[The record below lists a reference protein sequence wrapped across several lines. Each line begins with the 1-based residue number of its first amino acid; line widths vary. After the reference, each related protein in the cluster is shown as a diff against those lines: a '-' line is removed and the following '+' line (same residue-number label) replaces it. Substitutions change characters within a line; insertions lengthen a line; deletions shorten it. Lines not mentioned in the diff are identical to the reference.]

1 MEIELRG
8 LKEGINRL
16 RRSISPESLDLEG
29 SDLRCTSVIQADLTL
44 TKNEP
49 IYSIKGSLS
58 GSVRLLCARCLTEF
72 EIELS
77 APLERIVHRK
87 DKLALAGGAS
97 DEITFIAPE
106 AISVDL
112 SDEVREAL
120 LLALPIKPLCS
131 EDCLGLCPSCG
142 KNLNEGECTCLQE
155 HTDARWNKL
164 LALKNRNHSP
174 RRPAE

>member
-16 RRSISPESLDLEG
+16 RRTVSPESLDLEG
-29 SDLRCTSVIQADLTL
+29 SELRCTSVIQVDLTL

-72 EIELS
+72 EIELN

-87 DKLALAGGAS
+87 NKLALAEGTS

-106 AISVDL
+106 AITVDL
-112 SDEVREAL
+112 SAEVREAL

-131 EDCLGLCPSCG
+131 EGCLGLCPSCG
-142 KNLNEGECTCLQE
+142 KNLNEGKCTCLQK
-155 HTDARWNKL
+155 HTDARWSKL
-164 LALKNRNHSP
+164 LALKNQ
-174 RRPAE
+174 AEA